1 MGKNLMLTE
10 SVGPDQIAEVVSRW
24 TGSHVT
30 RLGQNENERLIGLA
44 DSWSVL
50 MFEYIEQHSVARL
63 IGAPPGYVGYEEGG
77 QLTEAVRRRL
87 YSVVLFYEVEKAHTS
102 VFNTLLQMLDDGRL
116 KDGQGRTVSF
126 SNRVAEHLLACCIVW
141 PHNNKNPRE
150 NVMQEVCTRIP
161 GICVRRHFRPGL
173 LNRLDEI
180 VVFDPLSHDELK
192 KVARLQM
199 KDVAIRL
206 AERGV
211 ALGVT
216 DDALDLVLQKG
227 YDPVYGAHP
236 LRRWL
241 KSKVV
246 AQLSWM
252 LISGEID
259 ENSTV
264 YIDAVPEQQTLSYR
278 VDRNVGIVNQNTG
291 AKLDIL
297 IEIPNSAYFNV
308 DASQAV
314 KKMRIEEIEADEPM
328 EN

>member
-1 MGKNLMLTE
+1 M
-10 SVGPDQIAEVVSRW
+10 S
-24 TGSHVT
+24 
-30 RLGQNENERLIGLA
+30 
-44 DSWSVL
+44 
-50 MFEYIEQHSVARL
+50 EYMEQHSVSRL

-77 QLTEAVRRRL
+77 QLTEAVRRRP
-87 YSVVLFYEVEKAHTS
+87 YSVVLFDEVEKAHTS

-116 KDGQGRTVSF
+116 TDGQGRTVSF
-126 SNRVAEHLLACCIVW
+126 SNTVIIMTSNLGAEHLLAALTGHVTI
-141 PHNNKNPRE
+141 KTARE
-150 NVMQEVCTRIP
+150 NVMQEVK
-161 GICVRRHFRPGL
+161 RHFRPEL

-216 DDALDLVLQKG
+216 DAALDLVLREA
-227 YDPVYGAHP
+227 YDPVYGARP

-241 KSKVV
+241 ERKVV
-246 AQLSWM
+246 TQLSRM

-264 YIDAVPEQQTLSYR
+264 YIDAMPGQQKLSYR
-278 VDRNVGIVNQNTG
+278 VERNGGLVNQNTG
-291 AKLDIL
+291 AKSDIL
-297 IEIPNSAYFNV
+297 IDIPNSVYQNA

-314 KKMRIEEIEADEPM
+314 KKMKIEEIDDDELM
-328 EN
+328 ED